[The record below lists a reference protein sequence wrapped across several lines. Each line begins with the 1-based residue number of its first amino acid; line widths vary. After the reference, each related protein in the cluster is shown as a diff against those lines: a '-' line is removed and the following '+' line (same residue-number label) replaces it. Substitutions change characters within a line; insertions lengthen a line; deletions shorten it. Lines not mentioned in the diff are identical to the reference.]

1 MLKTTL
7 KSASVNAKHLLT
19 VTTENIKTTQ
29 PVKPAKAQALTA
41 VKGMNDLLP
50 PASAQWE
57 WLEDKV
63 RGLMARHAYR
73 NLRTPIVEPTALFV
87 RGLGEVTDI
96 VEKEMYSFED
106 RLNGEQLTLRPEATA
121 GVVRAVVEHNMLYD
135 GGKRLYYMG
144 PMFRHERPQRGRY
157 RQFHQIGAEAL
168 GFPGAEVD
176 AELILLAATLWQEL
190 GLQDVRLEL
199 NSLGQPNERAAHRA
213 ALIAHLEAHADVL
226 DEEAKRRLHSNPLR
240 ILDTKNPAMQAVVEA
255 APKLIDFLGEASLAH
270 FNAVK
275 SILDASGVAYRINP
289 RLVRGMDYYNLTVFE
304 FVTDRLGSQGT
315 ICGGGRYDYLIEQV
329 GGKPAPAVGWA
340 LGVERVLELLKEQG
354 TLPEAVGPD
363 VYAIIPDAA
372 ALPVVFQ
379 TVQAL
384 RAQGMSV
391 QMHAGAGEGMGS
403 MKSQFKKADASG
415 AQFALIFGGDELA
428 RGEVTL
434 KALRDGAG
442 AQEAVLLAD
451 VPARVAAKLAQGV
464 VQPQAAA

>member
-1 MLKTTL
+1 
-7 KSASVNAKHLLT
+7 
-19 VTTENIKTTQ
+19 VTTENKTTT
-29 PVKPAKAQALTA
+29 KPSKAQALTA

-50 PASAQWE
+50 PQSVHWE

-63 RGLMARHAYR
+63 RNLMARHAYR
-73 NLRTPIVEPTALFV
+73 NLRTPIVEPTTLFV

-121 GVVRAVVEHNMLYD
+121 GVVRAVVEHNMLYN
-135 GGKRLYYMG
+135 GGQRLYYMG

-176 AELILLAATLWQEL
+176 AELILLAHTLWQEL
-190 GLQDVRLEL
+190 GIQDVRLEL

-213 ALIAHLEAHADVL
+213 ALIAHLEAHMDVL

-275 SILDASGVAYRINP
+275 AILDASGVSYRINP

-304 FVTDRLGSQGT
+304 FVTESLGSQGT

-354 TLPEAVGPD
+354 ALPEPKGPD
-363 VYAIIPDAA
+363 VYAIVPDAA
-372 ALPVVFQ
+372 ALPVVFK
-379 TVQAL
+379 TLQAL
-384 RAQGMSV
+384 RAQGVSV

-403 MKSQFKKADASG
+403 MKSQFKKADGSG
-415 AQFALIFGGDELA
+415 AQLGLIFGGDELA

-434 KALRDGAG
+434 KALRDGVG
-442 AQEAVLLAD
+442 AQEAVPLAD
-451 VPARVAAKLAQGV
+451 VTARVQTKLAQSPV
-464 VQPQAAA
+464 AA